1 MVNFSQIIS
10 KIGNKIPIIIGPTA
24 VGKTS
29 FSIKLA
35 KEINAEII
43 SVDSR
48 QIYKEFI
55 IGTAQ
60 PSSDEQE
67 QVKHHLI
74 NCIDVDKVISA
85 GKYIKLLQN
94 SIELISK
101 KGKTPII
108 VGGTML
114 YVNSLCYGIIDEA
127 DSNPEYRQ
135 KYFDQIQA
143 GDKEFLINRLKMIDP
158 DYAEK
163 VSYNDHKKLV
173 RALEIIDLTGKSPTE
188 VFLEQSNKDKKNR
201 EKYFLIEINRDR
213 ENLRKTIHNRT
224 IQMFNEGWVEEVQNL
239 ITNGISKDSHPMQS
253 VGYKQI
259 ISFLNNEI
267 SREETIE
274 QISTKTWQY
283 AKKQL
288 TWLKK
293 MDIDLTISMDEFN

>member
-35 KEINAEII
+35 KEMNAEII

-48 QIYKEFI
+48 QIYKDFI

>member
-1 MVNFSQIIS
+1 
-10 KIGNKIPIIIGPTA
+10 A
-24 VGKTS
+24 
-29 FSIKLA
+29 
-35 KEINAEII
+35 
-43 SVDSR
+43 
-48 QIYKEFI
+48 
-55 IGTAQ
+55 
-60 PSSDEQE
+60 
-67 QVKHHLI
+67 
-74 NCIDVDKVISA
+74 
-85 GKYIKLLQN
+85 
-94 SIELISK
+94 
-101 KGKTPII
+101 
-108 VGGTML
+108 GGTML

-127 DSNPEYRQ
+127 DSKPKYRQ
-135 KYFDQIQA
+135 KYFEQIKA
-143 GDKEFLINRLKMIDP
+143 GDKDFLLNRLKLIDP

-188 VFLEQSNKDKKNR
+188 VFLEQSKKDKKNR

-224 IQMFNEGWVEEVQNL
+224 IQMLNEGWIEEVQNL

-267 SREETIE
+267 SREEAIE
-274 QISTKTWQY
+274 QITTKTWQY

-293 MDIDLTISMDEFN
+293 MDIDL

>member
-35 KEINAEII
+35 KEMNAEII

-48 QIYKEFI
+48 QIYKDFI

-60 PSSDEQE
+60 PSIDEQE

-74 NCIDVDKVISA
+74 NCIDADKVISA

-94 SIELISK
+94 SIEVISK

-127 DSNPEYRQ
+127 DSNPKYRQ
-135 KYFDQIQA
+135 KYFDQIEA
-143 GDKEFLINRLKMIDP
+143 GDKDFLLNRLKLIDP
-158 DYAEK
+158 NYAEK

-188 VFLEQSNKDKKNR
+188 VFLEQSKKDKKNR
-201 EKYFLIEINRDR
+201 EKYFLIEINRNR

-224 IQMFNEGWVEEVQNL
+224 IQMFNEGWVEEVQSL

-259 ISFLNNEI
+259 ISFLNYEI

-293 MDIDLTISMDEFN
+293 MDIDLKISMDEFN